1 MQYRNLGDSGLEVS
15 IVGLGCNNF
24 GARLDAG
31 QTAAVVHAALDAGI
45 TLIDTADIY
54 GERGRSEE
62 YVGRA
67 LQGRRREVILATK
80 FAKSMGEGPLQSGGS
95 RAWIMRAVE
104 DSLQR
109 LGTDYIDL
117 YQQHSFDPGTPL
129 EETMRALD
137 DLVTAG
143 KVRYLGSSNFA
154 AWQVVDAHWV
164 AKSSGRT
171 AFASVQNE
179 YSLLDRAI
187 EAELVPACDALGLG
201 VIPYYPL
208 ANGLLTG
215 KYRRG
220 EPRPE
225 GARLSSAS
233 GDRWLT
239 DEYFDI
245 LESLEALA
253 SEAGR
258 SLLDLA
264 ISWLAA
270 QPRVSSV
277 IAGAT
282 KPDQVRANAAAA
294 DWVLSAGELKRVDEI
309 VPPPG

>member
-67 LQGRRREVILATK
+67 LQDRRREVILATK
-80 FAKSMGEGPLQSGGS
+80 FAKSMGEGPLKSGGS

-164 AKSSGRT
+164 AKSSGRS

-253 SEAGR
+253 NEAGR

-264 ISWLAA
+264 VSWLAT

-294 DWVLSAGELKRVDEI
+294 DWVLSADELKRVDEI

>member
-67 LQGRRREVILATK
+67 LQDRRREVILATK

>member
-67 LQGRRREVILATK
+67 LQDRRREVILATK

-220 EPRPE
+220 EPRPA

>member
-67 LQGRRREVILATK
+67 LQDRRREVILATK
-80 FAKSMGEGPLQSGGS
+80 FAKSMGEGPLKSGGS

-264 ISWLAA
+264 ISWLAT